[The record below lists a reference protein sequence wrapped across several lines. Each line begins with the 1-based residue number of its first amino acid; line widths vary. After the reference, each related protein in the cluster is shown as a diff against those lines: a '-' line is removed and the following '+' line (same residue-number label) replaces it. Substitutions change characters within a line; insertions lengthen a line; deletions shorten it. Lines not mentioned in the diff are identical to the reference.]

1 LLNNKQN
8 NNNNNNDESTN
19 KSKHRRYR
27 SEVSSFSAN
36 QIRRISLSQQSNQQL
51 LDELNQNLNDNQ
63 LQKINKITNE
73 FRNERDLKHALIKLQ
88 EKEDQ
93 LHTAVEIMGKLE
105 TTNEDLRLQ
114 VETLTTQLSAMN
126 IEIKILEE
134 KCQTLTELYQQ
145 EKKRI

>member
-1 LLNNKQN
+1 MIINCK
-8 NNNNNNDESTN
+8 
-19 KSKHRRYR
+19 
-27 SEVSSFSAN
+27 
-36 QIRRISLSQQSNQQL
+36 
-51 LDELNQNLNDNQ
+51 
-63 LQKINKITNE
+63 KINKITNE
-73 FRNERDLKHALIKLQ
+73 FRNERDLKHVLIKLQ

-114 VETLTTQLSAMN
+114 VETLTTQLSATN